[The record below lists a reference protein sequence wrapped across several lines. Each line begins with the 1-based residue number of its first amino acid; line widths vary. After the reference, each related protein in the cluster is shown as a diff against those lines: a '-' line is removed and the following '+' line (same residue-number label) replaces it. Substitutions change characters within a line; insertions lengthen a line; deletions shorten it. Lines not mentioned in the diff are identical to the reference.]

1 VALRTINLLGMAPA
15 RLVSKRN
22 EVRSMTYTKPQ
33 LLGYSAIAA
42 IQSGGIDKQ
51 ADQNEHQNMFPS
63 DPAYQAD
70 E

>member
-1 VALRTINLLGMAPA
+1 
-15 RLVSKRN
+15 
-22 EVRSMTYTKPQ
+22 MTYTKPQ